1 MTLANNQ
8 TSQSLSILVCKIVPT
23 LIKLLGG
30 ITESLPTKFLT
41 QGQLGSKHS
50 KGISY
55 YFLSAEAS
63 EEPDAAAEGGQTG
76 GGGGAFR
83 FSLGFLGRGQS
94 HTAKK

>member
-1 MTLANNQ
+1 MTLANDQ

-63 EEPDAAAEGGQTG
+63 EEPAAAAEGGQAG
-76 GGGGAFR
+76 GGGGGLSF
-83 FSLGFLGRGQS
+83 FPWILGKRAEPHS
-94 HTAKK
+94 

>member
-1 MTLANNQ
+1 MTLANDQ

-63 EEPDAAAEGGQTG
+63 EEVRLVVGE
-76 GGGGAFR
+76 GAFR